1 MESTTSGAAT
11 EYALTAPASGPLS
24 TSPGPGCG
32 GMACPSKAT
41 LARAPRIKDSAEMTS
56 YLRSPAGL
64 RWARAMAAAAF
75 SAPSFTPGRRNSGDN
90 ASFSGIYIR
99 IALDAPSPEGPLS
112 LARHHKTAL
121 YLLSLG
127 PLQGLDENEEN

>member
-1 MESTTSGAAT
+1 MESTISGATT

-24 TSPGPGCG
+24 TSPGLGCG
-32 GMACPSKAT
+32 GMECPSKAT

-90 ASFSGIYIR
+90 GSFSGIYIR
-99 IALDAPSPEGPLS
+99 IALDAPSPEGP
-112 LARHHKTAL
+112 
-121 YLLSLG
+121 YLWRG
-127 PLQGLDENEEN
+127 TVKPRCIYYHWGRYKV

>member
-1 MESTTSGAAT
+1 ME
-11 EYALTAPASGPLS
+11 
-24 TSPGPGCG
+24 
-32 GMACPSKAT
+32 CPSKAT

-90 ASFSGIYIR
+90 ASFSDISIR
-99 IALDAPSPEGPLS
+99 IAVEVPKYAWHHGIIVIPL
-112 LARHHKTAL
+112 
-121 YLLSLG
+121 LLG
-127 PLQGLDENEEN
+127 TLQGLDKREEN